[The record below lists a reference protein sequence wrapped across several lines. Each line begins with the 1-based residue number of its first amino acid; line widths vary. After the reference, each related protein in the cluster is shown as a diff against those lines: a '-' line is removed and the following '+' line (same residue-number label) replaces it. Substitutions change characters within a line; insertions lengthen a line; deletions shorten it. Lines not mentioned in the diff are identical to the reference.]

1 MIELSQTIPRH
12 TCGSIKVFGVPFGA
26 RGERTILNVAPAW
39 RTPATALALLTAA
52 ALTASCSNGG
62 TAAPRTGTPEG
73 TTVATPQAPTV
84 KITPGEGTTKVSPE
98 KKVVVEAAGAALDNV
113 TVQADGEQLDGK
125 YNTDKTRWISKTP
138 LKPSTSYDVS
148 ATAGATTATSTFTTA
163 KPQRALQIA
172 DVTPN
177 AKGET
182 LGVGAPII
190 VTFNQPVTSKAT
202 IERALEVEAEKPV
215 EGAWRWINDTV
226 VIYRTAKYW
235 PAHQKVTFNANI
247 TGIKGGKGLYGVKD
261 YTANLKIGAKQISK
275 VDVAKHMMY
284 VYKDGKRVQTMR
296 ISAGMATTREYTTT
310 SGVHL
315 TMERGNPVR
324 MISPGRKKG
333 DPGYYDVMID
343 HAVRISNSGEY
354 VHAKDNVW
362 AQGVRNVSHGCI
374 NSRPDQ
380 AKWFYD
386 NFQRGDVV
394 DIKGT
399 NRELEWNNGW
409 GYWQMSFTQWKK
421 GSALKNDNR

>member
-1 MIELSQTIPRH
+1 M
-12 TCGSIKVFGVPFGA
+12 
-26 RGERTILNVAPAW
+26 NVAPAW
-39 RTPATALALLTAA
+39 RKPATAAALLAA
-52 ALTASCSNGG
+52 ATLTASCSS
-62 TAAPRTGTPEG
+62 GTPAAGPGAPEA
-73 TTVATPQAPTV
+73 TATATPQAPTI
-84 KITPGEGTTKVSPE
+84 KISPAEGSAKVSPE
-98 KKVVVEAAGAALDNV
+98 KKVVVTAAGGALQDVN
-113 TVQADGEQLDGK
+113 VQADGEQLDGA
-125 YNTDKTRWISKTP
+125 YNTDKTRWVSKTP

-148 ATAGATTATSTFTTA
+148 ATAGATTQTSTFTTV
-163 KPQRALQIA
+163 KPERALQIA

-182 LGVGAPII
+182 VGVGAPII
-190 VTFNQPVTSKAT
+190 VTFNQPVTNKAT
-202 IERALEVEAEKPV
+202 IESALEVEAEKPV
-215 EGAWRWINDTV
+215 DGAWRWINDTV
-226 VIYRTAKYW
+226 AIYRTAKYW
-235 PAHQKVTFNANI
+235 PAHQKVKFSARI
-247 TGIKGGKGLYGVKD
+247 TGIKGGKGLYGTED
-261 YTANLKIGAKQISK
+261 YSATLKIGAKQISK
-275 VDVAKHMMY
+275 IDAAKHMMY

-333 DPGYYDVMID
+333 DPGYYDVMIG

-380 AKWFYD
+380 AKWFYN

-409 GYWQMSFTQWKK
+409 GYWQMSFSQWKK
-421 GSALKNDNR
+421 GSALNGKA

>member
-1 MIELSQTIPRH
+1 
-12 TCGSIKVFGVPFGA
+12 
-26 RGERTILNVAPAW
+26 
-39 RTPATALALLTAA
+39 
-52 ALTASCSNGG
+52 
-62 TAAPRTGTPEG
+62 TGTRGRQGRSREQRERGGPAAQPPDASQA
-73 TTVATPQAPTV
+73 TTTATPQAPTV
-84 KITPGEGTTKVSPE
+84 KITPVEGAAKVSPE
-98 KKVVVEAAGAALDNV
+98 KKVVVAAAGAALADV
-113 TVQADGEQLDGK
+113 TVEAGGEQLKGT
-125 YNTDKTRWISKTP
+125 YNADKTRWVSKTA
-138 LKPSTSYDVS
+138 LKPSTSYTVS
-148 ATAGATTATSTFTTA
+148 ATAGVTTATSTFTTA
-163 KPQRALQIA
+163 KPERALQVA

-177 AKGET
+177 AKGES

-190 VTFNQPVTSKAT
+190 VTFNQPVADKAT
-202 IERALEVEAEKPV
+202 IERALEIEAEKPV
-215 EGAWRWINDTV
+215 DGAWRWINDTV

-261 YTANLKIGAKQISK
+261 YTADLKIGAKQISK
-275 VDVAKHMMY
+275 VDTRTKMMY

-324 MISPGRKKG
+324 MISPGREKG

-374 NSRPDQ
+374 NARPDQ
-380 AKWFYD
+380 ARWFYD
-386 NFQRGDVV
+386 NVQRGDVV
-394 DIKGT
+394 DIAGT
-399 NRELEWNNGW
+399 DRELEWNNGW
-409 GYWQMSFTQWKK
+409 GYWQMPFSQWKK
-421 GSALKNDNR
+421 GSALKSGKR

>member
-1 MIELSQTIPRH
+1 MNI
-12 TCGSIKVFGVPFGA
+12 
-26 RGERTILNVAPAW
+26 APAW
-39 RTPATALALLTAA
+39 RKPAATVALLAAA
-52 ALTASCSNGG
+52 ALTASCSNAG
-62 TAAPRTGTPEG
+62 TTTTGDPAAPEATTTATPE
-73 TTVATPQAPTV
+73 APTV
-84 KITPGEGTTKVSPE
+84 TISPAEGTTKVSPD
-98 KKVVVEAAGAALDNV
+98 KKIVVTAAGAALEDV
-113 TVQADGEQLDGK
+113 TIDAGDDQIEGRFNA
-125 YNTDKTRWISKTP
+125 DKTRWVSKTP
-138 LKPSTSYDVS
+138 LKPSTDYSVT
-148 ATAGATTATSTFTTA
+148 AKAGATTATSAFTTA
-163 KPQRALQIA
+163 KPERALQVI

-190 VTFNQPVTSKAT
+190 VTFNQPVTNKAT

-215 EGAWRWINDTV
+215 EGAWRWVDDSK

-247 TGIKGGKGLYGVKD
+247 TGIKAGKGLYGVED

-275 VDVAKHMMY
+275 IDTRKHMMY

-324 MISPGRKKG
+324 MISPGREKG
-333 DPGYYDVMID
+333 DPGYYDVMIN

-354 VHAKDNVW
+354 VHAKNNVW

-380 AKWFYD
+380 ARWFYD
-386 NFQRGDVV
+386 NVQRGDVV
-394 DIKGT
+394 DITGT

-409 GYWQMSFTQWKK
+409 GFWQMPFSQWKK
-421 GSALKNDNR
+421 GSALHAKA

>member
-1 MIELSQTIPRH
+1 MNAQTGPR
-12 TCGSIKVFGVPFGA
+12 
-26 RGERTILNVAPAW
+26 R
-39 RTPATALALLTAA
+39 PATAFALLAAA
-52 ALTASCSNGG
+52 ALTASCSGG
-62 TAAPRTGTPEG
+62 PASPPPDAPDATII
-73 TTVATPQAPTV
+73 ATPQAPTV
-84 KITPGEGTTKVSPE
+84 AIKPAEGTSKVHPD
-98 KKVVVEAAGAALDNV
+98 KKVVVSAAGGALENV
-113 TVQADGEQLDGK
+113 TVEADGEQVTGK
-125 YNTDKTRWISKTP
+125 FNADKTRWISKTP
-138 LKPSTSYDVS
+138 LKPSTRYNVS

-163 KPQRALQIA
+163 KPERALQVA

-190 VTFNQPVTSKAT
+190 VTFNQPVTNKAT

-215 EGAWRWINDTV
+215 QGAWRWINDKV

-247 TGIKGGKGLYGVKD
+247 DGIKGGKDLYGVKD

-296 ISAGMATTREYTTT
+296 ISAGKGNTREYTTT

-324 MISPGRKKG
+324 MISPGREKD
-333 DPGYYDVMID
+333 DPEYYDVMIN

-362 AQGVRNVSHGCI
+362 AQGRTNVSHGCI
-374 NSRPDQ
+374 NARPDQ

-386 NFQRGDVV
+386 HMQRGDVV
-394 DIKGT
+394 EITGT

-409 GYWQMSFTQWKK
+409 GYWQMPFSQWKK
-421 GSALKNDNR
+421 GSALRTVKKK

>member
-1 MIELSQTIPRH
+1 M
-12 TCGSIKVFGVPFGA
+12 
-26 RGERTILNVAPAW
+26 PAW
-39 RTPATALALLTAA
+39 RKPATAAALLAA
-52 ALTASCSNGG
+52 ASLTASCSSGPTTDEAG
-62 TAAPRTGTPEG
+62 AP
-73 TTVATPQAPTV
+73 TTTTSATPAAPTV
-84 KITPGEGTTKVSPE
+84 DITPAEGTTKVSPE
-98 KKVVVEAAGAALDNV
+98 KKVVVTAAGGTLDEVNV
-113 TVQADGEQLDGK
+113 TADDEQLDGTF
-125 YNTDKTRWISKTP
+125 NTDRTRWVSKTP

-148 ATAGATTATSTFTTA
+148 AKAGATAVTATFTTA
-163 KPQRALQIA
+163 KPQRALQVA

-190 VTFNQPVTSKAT
+190 VTFNQPVTNKAT
-202 IERALEVEAEKPV
+202 IERALDVEAEKPV
-215 EGAWRWINDTV
+215 DGAWRWISDTV
-226 VIYRTAKYW
+226 VIYRTATYW

-261 YTANLKIGAKQISK
+261 YTATLDIGAKQISK
-275 VDVAKHMMY
+275 VNAAKHMMY
-284 VYKDGKRVQTMR
+284 VYRDGKRVQTMR

-343 HAVRISNSGEY
+343 HAVRISSSGEY

-374 NSRPDQ
+374 NARPDQ

-386 NFQRGDVV
+386 HFQRGDIV
-394 DIKGT
+394 DVTGT
-399 NRELEWNNGW
+399 DRELEWNNGW
-409 GYWQMSFTQWKK
+409 GFWQLSFSQWKK
-421 GSALKNDNR
+421 GSALKTKA

>member
-1 MIELSQTIPRH
+1 M
-12 TCGSIKVFGVPFGA
+12 
-26 RGERTILNVAPAW
+26 PAW
-39 RTPATALALLTAA
+39 RKPATAAALLAAA
-52 ALTASCSNGG
+52 ALTASCSAGG
-62 TAAPRTGTPEG
+62 TAAQGQKDLPTGT
-73 TTVATPQAPTV
+73 TTATPQAPT
-84 KITPGEGTTKVSPE
+84 ITISPAEGNAKVNPD
-98 KKVVVEAAGAALDNV
+98 KKVVVTSEGGALEAV
-113 TVQADGEQLDGK
+113 TVNAGDEQLDGTF
-125 YNTDKTRWISKTP
+125 NTDKTKWVSKTP
-138 LKPSTSYDVS
+138 LKPSTGYNVS
-148 ATAGATTATSTFTTA
+148 ATAGATTATSAFTTV
-163 KPQRALQIA
+163 KPERPLQVI
-172 DVTPN
+172 DVTPHT
-177 AKGET
+177 KGET
-182 LGVGAPII
+182 VGVGAPII
-190 VTFNQPVTSKAT
+190 VTFNQPVANKAT

-215 EGAWRWINDTV
+215 DGAWRWIDDTK

-235 PAHQKVTFNANI
+235 PAHQKVTFNARI

-261 YTANLKIGAKQISK
+261 YNATLKIGAKQISK

-315 TMERGNPVR
+315 TMERGSPVR
-324 MISPGRKKG
+324 MISPGREKG

-409 GYWQMSFTQWKK
+409 GFWQMSYSQWKK
-421 GSALKNDNR
+421 GSALNGKA

>member
-1 MIELSQTIPRH
+1 M
-12 TCGSIKVFGVPFGA
+12 
-26 RGERTILNVAPAW
+26 NVAPA
-39 RTPATALALLTAA
+39 RRRFATAFALLTAA

-62 TAAPRTGTPEG
+62 TAGPGDPDTPEG

-84 KITPGEGTTKVSPE
+84 TITPAEGTSKVSPE
-98 KKVVVEAAGAALDNV
+98 KKIVVEAAGAALDDV
-113 TVQADGEQLDGK
+113 TVEADGEHLDGK
-125 YNTDKTRWISKTP
+125 YNTDKTRWTSKTA
-138 LKPSTSYDVS
+138 LKPSTSYNVS
-148 ATAGATTATSTFTTA
+148 ATAGVTTATSTFTTA
-163 KPQRALQIA
+163 KPERALQVA

-190 VTFNQPVTSKAT
+190 VTFNQPVTNKAT
-202 IERALEVEAEKPV
+202 IERTLQVEAEKPV
-215 EGAWRWINDTV
+215 DGAWRWINDTV

-247 TGIKGGKGLYGVKD
+247 TGIKAGKGLYGVKD
-261 YTANLKIGAKQISK
+261 YTADLKIGAKQISK
-275 VDVAKHMMY
+275 VDAAKHMMY
-284 VYKDGKRVQTMR
+284 VYKDGKRVLNMR

-354 VHAKDNVW
+354 VHAKNNVW
-362 AQGVRNVSHGCI
+362 AQGVRNVSHGCV
-374 NSRPDQ
+374 NARPDQ

-386 NFQRGDVV
+386 HFQRGDVV
-394 DIKGT
+394 DITGT
-399 NRELEWNNGW
+399 KRELEWNNGW
-409 GYWQMSFTQWKK
+409 GYWQMSFSQWKK
-421 GSALKNDNR
+421 GSALKDKT

>member
-1 MIELSQTIPRH
+1 M
-12 TCGSIKVFGVPFGA
+12 
-26 RGERTILNVAPAW
+26 NVAPAW
-39 RTPATALALLTAA
+39 TKSAAGLALLAAA
-52 ALTASCSNGG
+52 ALTASCSSGNAAAAGG
-62 TAAPRTGTPEG
+62 PQEPGA
-73 TTVATPQAPTV
+73 TTVATPQAPT
-84 KITPGEGTTKVSPE
+84 ITISPAEGSAKVSPE
-98 KKVVVEAAGAALDNV
+98 KKVVVAAKGGALEEV
-113 TVQADGEQLDGK
+113 SVEGDGEQIEGRF
-125 YNTDKTRWISKTP
+125 NADKTKWVSKTP
-138 LKPSTSYDVS
+138 LKPSTNYNV
-148 ATAGATTATSTFTTA
+148 AAKAGATASTSTFSTA
-163 KPQRALQIA
+163 KPERALQVA

-182 LGVGAPII
+182 IGVGAPII

-202 IERALEVEAEKPV
+202 IERALEIEAEKPV
-215 EGAWRWINDTV
+215 TGAWRWINDTT

-247 TGIKGGKGLYGVKD
+247 DGIKGGKGLYGVKD
-261 YTANLKIGAKQISK
+261 YAATLKIGAKVISK
-275 VDVAKHMMY
+275 VNTKTHMMY
-284 VYKDGKRVQTMR
+284 VYKDGKRVKTMR

-315 TMERGNPVR
+315 TMERGSPVR

-394 DIKGT
+394 DITGT
-399 NRELEWNNGW
+399 DRELEWNNGW
-409 GYWQMSFTQWKK
+409 GFWQMSFTQWRK
-421 GSALKNDNR
+421 GSALHAKS

>member
-1 MIELSQTIPRH
+1 M
-12 TCGSIKVFGVPFGA
+12 
-26 RGERTILNVAPAW
+26 NVAPAW
-39 RTPATALALLTAA
+39 RRPATALALLTAA
-52 ALTASCSNGG
+52 ALTASCSGG
-62 TAAPRTGTPEG
+62 GPTAQEPDAPEATIT
-73 TTVATPQAPTV
+73 ATPQAPTV
-84 KITPGEGTTKVSPE
+84 AITPTEGTSKVNPD
-98 KKVVVEAAGAALDNV
+98 KKVVVTSAGGALEDV
-113 TVQADGEQLDGK
+113 VVEADGEQLEGK
-125 YNTDKTRWISKTP
+125 YNTDKTRWMSKTA
-138 LKPSTSYDVS
+138 LKPSTSYTV
-148 ATAGATTATSTFTTA
+148 TARAGVTTKTSTFSTA
-163 KPQRALQIA
+163 KAERALQVA

-190 VTFNQPVTSKAT
+190 VTFNQPVTNKAT
-202 IERALEVEAEKPV
+202 IERALQVEAEKPV
-215 EGAWRWINDTV
+215 DGAWRWINDTV

-235 PAHQKVTFNANI
+235 PAHQEVTFTADI
-247 TGIKGGKGLYGVKD
+247 DGIKGGKGLYGVKD

-275 VDVAKHMMY
+275 VDTRKKMMY

-324 MISPGRKKG
+324 MISPGREKG
-333 DPGYYDVMID
+333 DPGFYDVMIN

-374 NSRPDQ
+374 NARPDQ

-386 NFQRGDVV
+386 NVQRGDVV
-394 DIKGT
+394 EIVGT
-399 NRELEWNNGW
+399 DRELEWNNGW
-409 GYWQMSFTQWKK
+409 GYWQMSFSQWKK
-421 GSALKNDNR
+421 GSALDDDK

>member
-1 MIELSQTIPRH
+1 M
-12 TCGSIKVFGVPFGA
+12 
-26 RGERTILNVAPAW
+26 NVAPAW
-39 RTPATALALLTAA
+39 TKSAAGLALLAVA
-52 ALTASCSNGG
+52 ALTASCSSGN
-62 TAAPRTGTPEG
+62 AASRGPEAPDA

-84 KITPGEGTTKVSPE
+84 TISPAEGSAKVSPD
-98 KKVVVEAAGAALDNV
+98 KKVVVTAAGGALEEV
-113 TVQADGEQLDGK
+113 TVEGGGQAVEGRF
-125 YNTDKTRWISKTP
+125 NADKTKWVSRTP
-138 LKPSTSYDVS
+138 LKPSTNYNV
-148 ATAGATTATSTFTTA
+148 AAKAGATAATSTFTTL
-163 KPQRALQIA
+163 KPERELQVA

-182 LGVGAPII
+182 VGVGAPII
-190 VTFNQPVTSKAT
+190 VTFNQPVTGKAAV
-202 IERALEVEAEKPV
+202 ERALEVEAEKPV
-215 EGAWRWINDTV
+215 TGAWRWINDTT

-235 PAHQKVTFNANI
+235 PAHQKVTFNARI
-247 TGIKGGKGLYGVKD
+247 TGVKAGKGLYGVKD
-261 YTANLKIGAKQISK
+261 YSASLKIGAKVISK
-275 VDVAKHMMY
+275 VNTKTHMMY
-284 VYKDGKRVQTMR
+284 VYKDNKRVQTMR

-333 DPGYYDVMID
+333 DPGYYDVMIN

-394 DIKGT
+394 EITGT

-409 GYWQMSFTQWKK
+409 GYWQLPFSQWKK
-421 GSALKNDNR
+421 GSALHAKP

>member
-1 MIELSQTIPRH
+1 M
-12 TCGSIKVFGVPFGA
+12 
-26 RGERTILNVAPAW
+26 NVAPAW
-39 RTPATALALLTAA
+39 RRPAASLALLAAA
-52 ALTASCSNGG
+52 ALTASCSGGG
-62 TAAPRTGTPEG
+62 TTAQDPGESEA
-73 TTVATPQAPTV
+73 TTVATPQAPTI
-84 KITPGEGTTKVSPE
+84 KISPTEGNTKVNPE
-98 KKVVVEAAGAALDNV
+98 KKIVITADGGALEDV
-113 TVQADGEQLDGK
+113 TVEGDGDTIKGR
-125 YNTDKTRWISKTP
+125 YNSDKTKWVSKTP
-138 LKPSTSYDVS
+138 LKPSTSYNVS
-148 ATAGATTATSTFTTA
+148 AKAGVTATTSTFETA
-163 KPQRALQIA
+163 KPERALQVA

-182 LGVGAPII
+182 VGVGAPII
-190 VTFNQPVTSKAT
+190 VTFNQPVTNKAT

-215 EGAWRWINDTV
+215 DGAWRWMNDTV
-226 VIYRTAKYW
+226 AIYRTAKYW

-247 TGIKGGKGLYGVKD
+247 TGVKGGKGLYGVKD
-261 YTANLKIGAKQISK
+261 YTATLDVGAKQISK

-310 SGVHL
+310 SGIHL

-362 AQGVRNVSHGCI
+362 AQGVRNVSHGCV
-374 NSRPDQ
+374 NARPDQ

-386 NFQRGDVV
+386 NMQRGDVV
-394 DIKGT
+394 DITGT
-399 NRELEWNNGW
+399 DRELEWNNGW
-409 GYWQMSFTQWKK
+409 SYWQMPFSQWKK
-421 GSALKNDNR
+421 GSALNSKA